1 VSAVILLVTVSG
13 VIGLAI
19 GSFLNVVVYRV
30 PAGISVA
37 RPRSACPHCRHEITA
52 RDNVPIL
59 SWILL
64 QGRCRT
70 CSAPISARYPLVELA
85 GGVAFAGVA
94 LWAAPMLAHGTAL
107 ATTGSVL
114 QIVALLYLA
123 AISIALT
130 LIDLDV
136 HRLPDAIVLPSYA
149 VGAVLLGGSLLLQG
163 DLIGL
168 ARMAAGSGIAFA
180 LYFVLALIS
189 PKGMGLG
196 DVKLAGVLGLYL
208 GAFGWAQLAVGI
220 GAGFLLG
227 GVFGAVLL
235 LSRRVRRGTGIPF
248 GPWMLAGAWTGL
260 LVGQIV
266 AAGYLRAVGIG

>member
-1 VSAVILLVTVSG
+1 MSAVILAVLAG
-13 VIGLAI
+13 ILGLAI

-37 RPRSACPHCRHEITA
+37 HPRSACPNCKHEITA
-52 RDNVPIL
+52 RDNVPIV

-64 QGRCRT
+64 RGRCRN
-70 CSAPISARYPLVELA
+70 CSVPISPRYPLVELA

-94 LWAAPMLAHGTAL
+94 LWCAPLLAHSGVVMTV
-107 ATTGSVL
+107 GGVL
-114 QIVALLYLA
+114 QVVALLYLA

-149 VGAVLLGGSLLLQG
+149 VGAVLLGGSLLAQG

-180 LYFVLALIS
+180 LYFVLAFIS

-227 GVFGAVLL
+227 GVFGAALL

-248 GPWMLAGAWTGL
+248 GPWMLAGAWTGV